1 MADIIRDFIRFEDP
15 ILKRGL
21 LVKWQEHLILM
32 ADYRQQLIAQL
43 QQLQSILDSFSGS
56 NKAPNPV
63 ISAYLTTNK
72 QALSAIQL
80 PLWIFIIFA
89 LTLICVTGLL
99 WLIRSRIKSASQA
112 ATRYIDRALDGEKNL
127 LITSRKVSFLQLGQK
142 EFYSTESEQLVINIE
157 KLKYSSY
164 SEIEFLALPDKN
176 KELAEKIVEN
186 NIK

>member
-1 MADIIRDFIRFEDP
+1 M
-15 ILKRGL
+15 G
-21 LVKWQEHLILM
+21 
-32 ADYRQQLIAQL
+32 DYRQQLIAQL

-63 ISAYLTTNK
+63 INAYLTTNK

-99 WLIRSRIKSASQA
+99 WLIRSRIKSASQV

-127 LITSRKVSFLQLGQK
+127 LITNRKVSFLQLGQK

-164 SEIEFLALPDKN
+164 SEIEFLALSDKN

>member
-1 MADIIRDFIRFEDP
+1 M
-15 ILKRGL
+15 G
-21 LVKWQEHLILM
+21 
-32 ADYRQQLIAQL
+32 DYRQQLIAQL

-99 WLIRSRIKSASQA
+99 WLIRSRIKSASQV

-127 LITSRKVSFLQLGQK
+127 LITNRKVSFLQLGQK

-186 NIK
+186 NIKQEQLKPEL